1 MQMVNLKEYL
11 TVFVILLVDNAL
23 QESKA
28 KETEHFFEIDDE
40 WVDEQE
46 KRISDAMASEGL
58 AEEELAAV
66 PVFVD
71 GEGGAF
77 VAAELKENAQKRA
90 KARYEE
96 KKEAGL
102 CISCKAKLPADS
114 GLFRCTG
121 CRRKDEVKYHLR
133 QEYGLCTQCGKE
145 KPPGETRSACAECC
159 SKFNAQTEEKRRLR
173 APGKCSMCCT
183 RNCAVRP
190 VTAQATRACT
200 PAATSA
206 VPHSSSQA
214 KSGHQARSP
223 RDQATEAAE
232 ETRPVQQLQQSLRS
246 KEERQVV
253 QPMQL
258 VPRHR
263 GQEPSPTRSQARSE
277 RPPSLPPGEA
287 CARRVLQMPQP
298 HREEGGRRILQLLQ
312 DVPCLRMQG
321 LPRFLPEAEE
331 HEAWR
336 GRGGRFYILS
346 TLWRV

>member
-1 MQMVNLKEYL
+1 MVNLKEYL

-214 KSGHQARSP
+214 K
-223 RDQATEAAE
+223 
-232 ETRPVQQLQQSLRS
+232 
-246 KEERQVV
+246 K
-253 QPMQL
+253 
-258 VPRHR
+258 
-263 GQEPSPTRSQARSE
+263 
-277 RPPSLPPGEA
+277 RPPSAQPSGSSHRSRRRNPASAAIAAKLALKGRTASCTANAARAAPPGPRTEPYA
-287 CARRVLQMPQP
+287 QP
-298 HREEGGRRILQLLQ
+298 SEKRAASLAA
-312 DVPCLRMQG
+312 
-321 LPRFLPEAEE
+321 PR
-331 HEAWR
+331 
-336 GRGGRFYILS
+336 
-346 TLWRV
+346 